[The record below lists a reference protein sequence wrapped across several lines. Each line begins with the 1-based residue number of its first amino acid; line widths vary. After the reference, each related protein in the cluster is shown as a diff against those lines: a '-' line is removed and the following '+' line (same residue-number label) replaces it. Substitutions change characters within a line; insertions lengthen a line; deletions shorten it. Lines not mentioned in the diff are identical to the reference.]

1 MNIDACKR
9 RTIRTNATFLQRS
22 ELDTQRAIRQMYY
35 AATTYVDDQIGR
47 LLQGLT
53 DSGMDKD
60 TVVMLV
66 RY

>member
-1 MNIDACKR
+1 
-9 RTIRTNATFLQRS
+9 
-22 ELDTQRAIRQMYY
+22 MYY

-66 RY
+66 RYRILFHN